1 MALEIFTEDFSQL
14 AVITGPRQLKGAV
27 SWKWIAKAR
36 NANPD
41 AKLSAAKF
49 KAEAVPYTTDLI
61 SMLPVIERQE
71 FVFIHGPDR
80 SITGIV
86 TLVDVVEAYG
96 QMASPFF
103 MIRQIDQSLRHIIE
117 ATFTI
122 KTIAPVIDPEG
133 LRTITSYSR

>member
-1 MALEIFTEDFSQL
+1 MAALSQFRDLSQL
-14 AVITGPRQLKGAV
+14 PIVE
-27 SWKWIAKAR
+27 
-36 NANPD
+36 
-41 AKLSAAKF
+41 
-49 KAEAVPYTTDLI
+49 AEAVPYTTDLI

-103 MIRQIDQSLRHIIE
+103 MLGRIDQSLRHIIE

-122 KTIAPVIDPEG
+122 KTIAPVINPEG
-133 LRTITSYSR
+133 LRTITFYSLLTMDDYQ